1 MSYHWTDNTYT
12 PITVDGQLG
21 PATIKALQYGL
32 GDVAVDGLWGPK
44 TAAAFQVFLG
54 VTADGDFGPIST
66 EALQRKL
73 NTVGDYGLSV
83 DGVLGP
89 LTTRALQ
96 QCLNAG
102 QFGSG
107 SQPRP
112 PSGGH
117 AAPISESAVQYIRGQ
132 SVSSRATVVQRAC
145 AAAGLTYSPSWQV
158 GYDTLCTRESSWNPN
173 AVNDSD
179 SNAYGPTQSDGYPQ
193 NCSRGLAQ
201 CIPPTFAEHHAAGT
215 SDNIYDPVA
224 NVAASMLYVVAKY
237 GVSKDGSNL
246 ATQVQQA
253 NPNRPPK
260 GY

>member
-12 PITVDGQLG
+12 PIAVDGQFG

-32 GDVAVDGLWGPK
+32 GDVTVDGLWGPK

-54 VTADGDFGPIST
+54 VAADGDFGPLST

-73 NTVGDYGLSV
+73 NAVGGYGLAV
-83 DGVLGP
+83 DGSWGP

-107 SQPRP
+107 SQPPP
-112 PSGGH
+112 PSGGG
-117 AAPISESAVQYIRGQ
+117 AAPIGESAVQYIRGQ
-132 SVSSRATVVQRAC
+132 SVSSRVTVVQRAC
-145 AAAGLTYSPSWQV
+145 AAAGLTYSNSWQV
-158 GYDTLCTRESSWNPN
+158 GYDTLITRESSWDPN
-173 AVNDSD
+173 NVNHTD
-179 SNAYGPTQSDGYPQ
+179 SNATGPTQSDGYPQ

-201 CIPPTFAEHHAAGT
+201 CIPPTFAAHHAART

-224 NVAASMLYVVAKY
+224 NVAASMLYVVARY
-237 GVSKDGSNL
+237 GVTNNGSNL
-246 ATQVQQA
+246 AQRVQQA
-253 NPNRPPK
+253 NPNLPPK